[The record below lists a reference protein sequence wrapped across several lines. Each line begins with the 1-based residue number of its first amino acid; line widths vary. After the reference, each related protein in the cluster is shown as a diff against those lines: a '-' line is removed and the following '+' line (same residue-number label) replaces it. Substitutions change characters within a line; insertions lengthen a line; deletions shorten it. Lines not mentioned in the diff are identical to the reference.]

1 MIKFTSDS
9 FSLSNEILCH
19 ETSNSTGSNITIHKF
34 FNGTGGDN
42 NKVILDEDA
51 KLKNVKV
58 IIRGTGNTVHFKKN
72 SHFIG
77 LVNITGSSMN
87 VVIGENTHI
96 NGAEI
101 TCRDQDI
108 IIGSDCLLSNKI
120 VIRSSDTHKIFCNKT
135 NKQINKA
142 TKPVIVSD
150 NVWIGQGVFIGKNVT
165 IPYGSVVAA
174 GSIITRTIT
183 EESVVIGGVRGEILK
198 RDIRWEK

>member
-9 FSLSNEILCH
+9 FSISNEILCH

-34 FNGTGGDN
+34 FNGTGDDN
-42 NKVILDEDA
+42 NKVILDEGA

-58 IIRGTGNTVHFKKN
+58 IIRGTGNTVHFKRN

-77 LVNITGSSMN
+77 LVNITGSLMN

-150 NVWIGQGVFIGKNVT
+150 NVWIGQSVFIGKNVT